1 MKEKEILSR
10 LGKKWRAGSEM
21 VKLFLFRPKSLE
33 PPLKG
38 SVNTGH
44 MVKTRDLFRSEHNRE
59 DVCVLVG
66 LLSAGDEPLLS

>member
-38 SVNTGH
+38 SVKAHDQG
-44 MVKTRDLFRSEHNRE
+44 KRFIQK
-59 DVCVLVG
+59 
-66 LLSAGDEPLLS
+66 